1 MISLPEQF
9 ENRMREYL
17 GEEYEIFLSS
27 YDTPRATGLR
37 FNPLIIDKVGFL
49 ALCEKEFKLEPIPW
63 CDTGFFYDADTR
75 PGKNVYHEGGLYY
88 IQEPSAMSVVTIA
101 DIHPG
106 EKVLD
111 LCAAPGGKSTQIAG
125 KLNGQGLLVCNEIVP
140 NRAKILS
147 SNIERMGVK
156 NAVVTNMDPHDLVD
170 HFRGF
175 FDKIIVDAPCSGEGM
190 FNKEPEAI
198 PNWSLDNVNMC
209 AARQRDILT
218 CAYEML
224 KSGGELVYSTCT
236 FAKEEDEI
244 NARWFSEEF
253 SDIDIIPIDVEGLML
268 SKGFDDIAS
277 GTARIWPHKSRGEG
291 HFVAHFKK
299 KSISNL
305 EADFFDDCK
314 TKIIEF
320 GENIYEVP
328 DIMPSLKGLKVI
340 RPGLHI
346 STKLKNREEPAHA
359 LAMSLKS
366 GEGDYT
372 YVETDTPKKYINGEQ
387 ITCSSDIKGFVVVT
401 YKGITLGWGKASGGN
416 VKNHY
421 PKGLRRSL

>member
-1 MISLPEQF
+1 MINLPEQF
-9 ENRMREYL
+9 EKRMRDYL
-17 GEEYEIFLSS
+17 GEEFEDFLAS

-49 ALCEKEFKLEPIPW
+49 ALCEEEFGLQQVPW
-63 CDTGFFYDADTR
+63 CDTGYFYNSEKR
-75 PGKNVYHEGGLYY
+75 PGKNVFHEGGLYY

-125 KLNGQGLLVCNEIVP
+125 RLMGEGLLVCNEIVP

-147 SNIERMGVK
+147 TNIERMGVT
-156 NAVVTNMDPHDLVD
+156 NAVVTNMDPHDLVN

-198 PNWSLDNVNMC
+198 PNWSLSNVEMC
-209 AARQRDILT
+209 ATRQRDILT

-224 KSGGELVYSTCT
+224 KAGGELVYSTCT
-236 FAKEEDEI
+236 FAKEEDEE
-244 NARWFSEEF
+244 NARWFAEEY
-253 SDIDIIPIDVEGLML
+253 SDIEIVPIDTDALML
-268 SKGFDDIAS
+268 SKGYEDIAP

-291 HFVAHFKK
+291 HFVAHFIKQAVGNKGEASRDKSVAKK
-299 KSISNL
+299 
-305 EADFFDDCK
+305 
-314 TKIIEF
+314 IEF
-320 GENIYEVP
+320 GENIYLLP
-328 DIMPSLKGLKVI
+328 ADMPGLKGLKVV
-340 RPGLHI
+340 RPGLHTA
-346 STKLKNREEPAHA
+346 TKLKNREEPAHA
-359 LAMSLKS
+359 LAMSLS
-366 GEGDYT
+366 PGEGNFI
-372 YVETDTPKKYINGEQ
+372 YVETDTPEKYINGEQ
-387 ITCSSDIKGFVVVT
+387 ITCANDIKGFVVVT
-401 YKGITLGWGKASGGN
+401 YRGITLGWGKASGGN